1 VTARPI
7 YGYVYELILRGQT
20 DIEHSY
26 VGMTTTTIHRRVH
39 GSAGHTSPGDVAK
52 DPWKAGI
59 LPGRA
64 GYRCLEIVRVTGDP
78 AEDDRALRRAEAFWI
93 DRLRPVHNDVRP
105 VRPPGEIRRKPTSAD
120 GSRRVAPRSNRS
132 PAPSRRRKPI
142 RARAVLCALI
152 VAVSIAL
159 VARFVVLMQLP
170 WPAAPWIAAPVLGG
184 AFGWASFW
192 RIHRA
197 WRRLTR

>member
-1 VTARPI
+1 VTRPI
-7 YGYVYELILRGQT
+7 YGYVYETILRGQT
-20 DIEHSY
+20 DAWHSY
-26 VGMTTTTIHRRVH
+26 VGMTTTTIHQRVH
-39 GSAGHTSPGDVAK
+39 GRSGHTSAPAVTK

-64 GYRCLEIVRVTGDP
+64 GYRCLEIVRSTGDC
-78 AEDDRALRRAEAFWI
+78 AENERALRRAEAFWI

-105 VRPPGEIRRKPTSAD
+105 VRPAGEVRRKPTSAD
-120 GSRRVAPRSNRS
+120 ASQRVSARSAPR
-132 PAPSRRRKPI
+132 RRRKPI

-159 VARFVVLMQLP
+159 VARFVVLMDLP
-170 WPAAPWIAAPVLGG
+170 WPAAPWVAAPVLGG
-184 AFGWASFW
+184 AFGWTFFW